1 MKERNALL
9 IIVFAWFLGLLIC
22 GGCKAPVANYTIQT
36 AVPDMWA
43 DSPKQSIAFKM
54 EFRK

>member
-9 IIVFAWFLGLLIC
+9 IIVFAWFLGLLFC
-22 GGCKAPVANYTIQT
+22 GGCRAPVANYTIQT

>member
-9 IIVFAWFLGLLIC
+9 IIVFAWFLALLIC
-22 GGCKAPVANYTIQT
+22 GGCRAPVANYTIQT

>member
-1 MKERNALL
+1 MSQRKSLL
-9 IIVFAWFLGLLIC
+9 IIFLGWLCGFLLC
-22 GGCKAPVANYTIQT
+22 GGCRAPVANYTIQT

>member
-1 MKERNALL
+1 MRERNALL

-22 GGCKAPVANYTIQT
+22 GGCRAPVANYTIQT